1 MNNKSNLTVAEK
13 REYRI
18 VQGFTVTF
26 HIAFFLF
33 AYFALQTPS
42 AEKQQRSNQSSIHK
56 MP

>member
-1 MNNKSNLTVAEK
+1 MNKPSLSIAEK
-13 REYRI
+13 REYRM
-18 VQGFTVTF
+18 VQVFTVTF

-42 AEKQQRSNQSSIHK
+42 AEKQQRSNNPLIHK